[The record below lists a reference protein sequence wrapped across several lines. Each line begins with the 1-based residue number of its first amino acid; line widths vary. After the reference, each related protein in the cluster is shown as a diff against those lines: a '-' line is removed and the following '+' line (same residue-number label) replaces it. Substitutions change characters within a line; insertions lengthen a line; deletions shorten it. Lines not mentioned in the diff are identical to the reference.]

1 MVLADIALP
10 FEHDKV
16 IPEVVATHLEE
27 VRALCREYGVLRL
40 DVFGSAAK
48 GTFDPETSDLDF
60 VASFADRKNLDYADR
75 YFDFAEALEALF
87 GRHVDLI
94 TEQGIKNP
102 YFREEVD
109 ETRRRVYVAPGESA
123 AA

>member
-1 MVLADIALP
+1 MINLLEGKYEAIAA
-10 FEHDKV
+10 
-16 IPEVVATHLEE
+16 I
-27 VRALCREYGVLRL
+27 CRKYGVLRL

-87 GRHVDLI
+87 GLHVDLI

-102 YFREEVD
+102 YFREEIE

>member
-1 MVLADIALP
+1 MSDPLEGKREAIA
-10 FEHDKV
+10 
-16 IPEVVATHLEE
+16 
-27 VRALCREYGVLRL
+27 ALCREYGVLRL

-60 VASFADRKNLDYADR
+60 VASFAGRDVPGYATR
-75 YFDFAEALEALF
+75 YLRFAEALEDLF
-87 GRHVDLI
+87 GRPVDLI

-109 ETRRRVYVAPGESA
+109 ETRRSVYVSFDSTA

>member
-1 MVLADIALP
+1 MSRADLETPPDA
-10 FEHDKV
+10 DNM
-16 IPEVVATHLEE
+16 IPAVVANHLDEIR
-27 VRALCREYGVLRL
+27 VLCRKYGVLRL
-40 DVFGSAAK
+40 DLFGSAVK
-48 GTFDPETSDLDF
+48 GTFNPESSDLDF

-75 YFDFAEALEALF
+75 YLDFADALEALF
-87 GRHVDLI
+87 ERRVDLV

-102 YFREEVD
+102 YFREEIE

>member
-1 MVLADIALP
+1 MIDPLEGKQAAIA
-10 FEHDKV
+10 
-16 IPEVVATHLEE
+16 
-27 VRALCREYGVLRL
+27 ALCREYGVLRL
-40 DVFGSAAK
+40 DVFGSATK
-48 GTFDPETSDLDF
+48 GTFNPETSDLDF

-75 YFDFAEALEALF
+75 FFDFAEALEALF

-102 YFREEVD
+102 YFREEVE

>member
-1 MVLADIALP
+1 MTDPLEGKLEAIA
-10 FEHDKV
+10 
-16 IPEVVATHLEE
+16 
-27 VRALCREYGVLRL
+27 ALCREYGVLRL

-60 VASFADRKNLDYADR
+60 VASFADRDIPGYATR
-75 YFDFAEALEALF
+75 YLRFAEALEALF
-87 GRHVDLI
+87 ERPVDLI

-109 ETRRRVYVAPGESA
+109 ETRRSVYVAINATA

>member
-1 MVLADIALP
+1 MIDPLAGNLEAIA
-10 FEHDKV
+10 
-16 IPEVVATHLEE
+16 
-27 VRALCREYGVLRL
+27 ALCRRYGVLRL

-48 GTFDPETSDLDF
+48 GTFDPEKSDLDF
-60 VASFADRKNLDYADR
+60 VASFADRKNLNYADR

-102 YFREEVD
+102 YFSEEVE
-109 ETRRRVYVAPGESA
+109 ETRRWVYVAPGESA

>member
-1 MVLADIALP
+1 MIDPLAGKLEAIA
-10 FEHDKV
+10 
-16 IPEVVATHLEE
+16 
-27 VRALCREYGVLRL
+27 ALCRQFGVLRL

-48 GTFDPETSDLDF
+48 GTFDPATSDLDF
-60 VASFADRKNLDYADR
+60 VASFADRDVPGYATR
-75 YFDFAEALEALF
+75 YLRFAEGLEDLLE
-87 GRHVDLI
+87 RPVDLI

-109 ETRRRVYVAPGESA
+109 DTRRSVYVSVDSTA

>member
-1 MVLADIALP
+1 MSDPLEGKRDAIA
-10 FEHDKV
+10 
-16 IPEVVATHLEE
+16 
-27 VRALCREYGVLRL
+27 ALCREYGVLRL

-87 GRHVDLI
+87 GRRIDLI

-102 YFREEVD
+102 YFREEVE

>member
-1 MVLADIALP
+1 MIDPLEGKHEAIA
-10 FEHDKV
+10 
-16 IPEVVATHLEE
+16 
-27 VRALCREYGVLRL
+27 ALCRDYGVLRL

-60 VASFADRKNLDYADR
+60 IASFAGRDVPGYATR
-75 YFDFAEALEALF
+75 YLRFAEALEELF
-87 GRHVDLI
+87 GRPVDLI

-109 ETRRRVYVAPGESA
+109 ETRRSVYVSFDTTA

>member
-1 MVLADIALP
+1 MIELVEKHRDVIAG
-10 FEHDKV
+10 
-16 IPEVVATHLEE
+16 
-27 VRALCREYGVLRL
+27 LCRKYGVLRL

-48 GTFDPETSDLDF
+48 GTFDPEKSDLDF

-75 YFDFAEALEALF
+75 YFDFVEALEAVF

-94 TEQGIKNP
+94 TEQSIKNP
-102 YFREEVD
+102 YFREEVE

>member
-1 MVLADIALP
+1 MINLLEGKYEAIAA
-10 FEHDKV
+10 
-16 IPEVVATHLEE
+16 I
-27 VRALCREYGVLRL
+27 CRKYGVLRL

-87 GRHVDLI
+87 GLHVDLI

-102 YFREEVD
+102 YFREEIE
-109 ETRRRVYVAPGESA
+109 ETRRRVYAAPGETA